1 MSKEAQHVGT
11 MLMYTAVVRNNGKN
25 WSGFFPDLPGTAATG
40 GDKEQLILR
49 LSEVLALH
57 LMDMREDSED
67 IPAPKNY
74 SDVALAKRYPDSE
87 SVQIVEAL
95 VNPVSLEIGR
105 VISETGKSLRQL
117 EEEKGIG
124 YSVLSRLQ
132 DPFYWG
138 HSLKSLMAFADAF
151 GVKPHIEFVAA

>member
-11 MLMYTAVVRNNGKN
+11 MLKFMAVVHDNGKN
-25 WSGFFPDLPGTAATG
+25 WSGFFPDLPGAVATG
-40 GDKEQLILR
+40 GDKEQLISH

-57 LMDMREDSED
+57 LLDMREDGED
-67 IPAPKNY
+67 IPTPRSHLDARAA
-74 SDVALAKRYPDSE
+74 DRYPDH
-87 SVQIVEAL
+87 QYVEIAEAM

-117 EEEKGIG
+117 GEEKGIG

-151 GVKPHIEFVAA
+151 GLKPHIEFVAA